1 MGGPALRAAEDGSS
15 GRKYQAGV
23 VETDEASDGESCLN
37 AVANESIA
45 PCQCDPIAPQ
55 ESTPLSAPVGHNG
68 AGLGASHQTG
78 WTGIVARMTHLF
90 ATTTPEQIMELG
102 KLATTV
108 EVEHEVHA

>member
-55 ESTPLSAPVGHNG
+55 ESTPLSAPVGRNG

-78 WTGIVARMTHLF
+78 WTGAVARLMQVF
-90 ATTTPEQIMELG
+90 ATVPAVQILERG
-102 KLATTV
+102 KMAGTEAV
-108 EVEHEVHA
+108 VAAKP